1 MAFSVSVGQ
10 AIQFLFRRSG
20 GRETR
25 AAPAEPRTTWISRG
39 NRSDFDRVHFKW
51 KEGKGEMGKG
61 RAEGGRVAAGGIF
74 FFSIERRESQSFQRA
89 FGKQVNRILVWS
101 RNLGGGFISAVENSP

>member
-61 RAEGGRVAAGGIF
+61 RAEGGRVAGCWRDF
-74 FFSIERRESQSFQRA
+74 FLLYREEVEPELPESI
-89 FGKQVNRILVWS
+89 W
-101 RNLGGGFISAVENSP
+101 